1 MQERFNRTNS
11 IVNVFFLRTGG
22 GAFSWEQVGR
32 LQQIQ
37 AGYEALHAKQT
48 IYYAQ
53 AVDKATDARI
63 LTREETEAALKQVN
77 MNTTGYLLGMLP
89 LYVGMP
95 ARISA
100 ILSTRG
106 LSREL
111 PCVVKKI
118 ILHPRE
124 PKAPPNSPSVL
135 LRFQPLAVVVEVEDP
150 EYKKFEIPG
159 SDLPAGKFLVE
170 PKTSESFALRVDG
183 ETIRLKR
190 RQAV

>member
-1 MQERFNRTNS
+1 MA
-11 IVNVFFLRTGG
+11 TGCLG
-22 GAFSWEQVGR
+22 ENISDAFSWEQVGR
-32 LQQIQ
+32 LQQIR
-37 AGYEALHAKQT
+37 AGCEALHAKQT
-48 IYYAQ
+48 MYYVQ

-118 ILHPRE
+118 VLSSSLLANDQFVGLRICTVSVSSER
-124 PKAPPNSPSVL
+124 SVL
-135 LRFQPLAVVVEVEDP
+135 GGGFKYFLFSPLFGE
-150 EYKKFEIPG
+150 G
-159 SDLPAGKFLVE
+159 SQFD
-170 PKTSESFALRVDG
+170 
-183 ETIRLKR
+183 
-190 RQAV
+190 

>member
-1 MQERFNRTNS
+1 MA
-11 IVNVFFLRTGG
+11 TGCLG
-22 GAFSWEQVGR
+22 ENISDAFSWEQVGR
-32 LQQIQ
+32 LQQIR

-48 IYYAQ
+48 IYYVQ
-53 AVDKATDARI
+53 AMDKATDARI

-106 LSREL
+106 LNREL

-118 ILHPRE
+118 VLHPRE
-124 PKAPPNSPSVL
+124 ERLPSSLLANDQFVCLRICTASVSSERSVDTTPPDTSKI
-135 LRFQPLAVVVEVEDP
+135 LA
-150 EYKKFEIPG
+150 
-159 SDLPAGKFLVE
+159 
-170 PKTSESFALRVDG
+170 
-183 ETIRLKR
+183 
-190 RQAV
+190 